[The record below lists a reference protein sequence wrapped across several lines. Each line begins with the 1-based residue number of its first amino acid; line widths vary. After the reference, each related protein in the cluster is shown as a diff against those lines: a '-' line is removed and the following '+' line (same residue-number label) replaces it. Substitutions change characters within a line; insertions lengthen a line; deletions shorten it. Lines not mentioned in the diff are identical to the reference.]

1 MEKHFG
7 ELVDYAFTAE
17 MEDELDGIAG
27 GGLAK
32 LDFLK
37 TFYFGD
43 PKHAGLKPL
52 VGEALEKAD
61 PAALNS
67 IPLGADAQGV
77 AIVARVGRFGPYIK
91 RGEDTAPI
99 PDKLAPDE
107 LTTEKALEILK
118 GKDIAAKPL
127 GDDPASGLPVYVKSG
142 RFGPYVQLGEAK
154 DGEKPKKT
162 QSLLKTM
169 TPETVTLADAL
180 QLLSLPRTLGTG
192 PAGEEVQACYGKFG
206 PYLTMGKE
214 SRNLGAVDDGI
225 VLTIELAQALDI
237 FAQPKQF
244 RGRGAPKAP
253 LATFPE
259 DAVSGKK
266 VVLKEGKFGLYLTDG
281 ETNASLKRGDDPADL
296 TPERVAELMAER
308 REYVASP
315 EGQQKAAL
323 RAARKGQRPARGAKA
338 PKASK
343 AGKAAP
349 ADGAAPAKPKAPK
362 APKATRKKAA
372 KAS

>member
-1 MEKHFG
+1 
-7 ELVDYAFTAE
+7 

-27 GGLAK
+27 RELAK

-37 TFYFGD
+37 GFYFGD
-43 PKHAGLKPL
+43 GKRSGLKKL
-52 VGEALEKAD
+52 VAEALETADAAGLNNLVIGND
-61 PAALNS
+61 PA
-67 IPLGADAQGV
+67 GV
-77 AIVARVGRFGPYIK
+77 PVVARVGRFGPYLK

-99 PDKLAPDE
+99 PEKLAPDE
-107 LTTEKALEILK
+107 LTVELALKILSTPR
-118 GKDIAAKPL
+118 GGRLL
-127 GDDPASGLPVYVKSG
+127 GADPASGHPIHVKEG

-154 DGEKPKKT
+154 DGEKPQKT

-169 TPETVTLADAL
+169 EPASVTLDQAL
-180 QLLSLPRTLGTG
+180 QLLALPRLLGAG
-192 PAGEEVQACYGKFG
+192 PDGEEVRSCYGKFG

-225 VLTIELAQALDI
+225 VLTIDLAQALEI
-237 FAQPKQF
+237 FKQPKQF
-244 RGRGAPKAP
+244 RGRGQPKAP
-253 LATFPE
+253 LATFGE
-259 DAVSGKK
+259 DSVSGKK

-338 PKASK
+338 PKT
-343 AGKAAP
+343 GKAPKA
-349 ADGAAPAKPKAPK
+349 AKAAKAEGAASAKPPRAAKAPK
-362 APKATRKKAA
+362 APKARPAAAPKGAGKRKAA
-372 KAS
+372 S